1 MERPRRRG
9 ARKPQSHHHPYGNNV
24 VRGSR
29 WGIATATGA
38 ATGPPPVAAAGV
50 GSGASATGRL
60 QACPPPPPPPPI
72 SHFSLFFW
80 ERHLGPACC
89 PESIIP
95 PRPTQSGSSVSWEVL
110 APSDRLHHRF
120 GRRFGPGLSPPP
132 CVRSNAKRLVFCVY
146 AVSDVDGFSS
156 RASHPAGCP
165 ESFLP
170 RQPTRAGSPVSWE
183 GSAPLG
189 RLCG

>member
-24 VRGSR
+24 VWRGGR

-38 ATGPPPVAAAGV
+38 ATGPPP
-50 GSGASATGRL
+50 
-60 QACPPPPPPPPI
+60 PPPPALAVGRDGTETC
-72 SHFSLFFW
+72 HRHRRRRRRRNFSLFFW
-80 ERHLGPACC
+80 ERYVGSACC

-110 APSDRLHHRF
+110 APSDRLHRRF

-132 CVRSNAKRLVFCVY
+132 CVRGNAKRLIFCVY
-146 AVSDVDGFSS
+146 AVSDDDSFS
-156 RASHPAGCP
+156 
-165 ESFLP
+165 
-170 RQPTRAGSPVSWE
+170 TRACRTPQAARRFFYPASLPGP
-183 GSAPLG
+183 AP
-189 RLCG
+189 R